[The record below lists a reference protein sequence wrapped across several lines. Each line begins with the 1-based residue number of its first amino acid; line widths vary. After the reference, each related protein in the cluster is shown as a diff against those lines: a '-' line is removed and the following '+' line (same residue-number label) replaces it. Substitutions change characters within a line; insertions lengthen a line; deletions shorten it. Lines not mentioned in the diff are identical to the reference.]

1 MSLDHQ
7 ADEDGRAVISHR
19 AMDLAVSIILFVAA
33 VALGWD
39 NWQLGAG
46 WASDGPEAG
55 YFPFYLCVLLGIAS
69 AYGIFKAWISD
80 PTTGFVGRTQFKRV
94 LQVALPSILFVAG
107 IQFLGMYVS
116 SFLLILGFMHFL
128 GGSSW
133 IKSLLTAAIFV
144 VLTFYVFE
152 KQFTVLL
159 PKGPIERAILY

>member
-1 MSLDHQ
+1 VSLDHQ
-7 ADEDGRAVISHR
+7 AEDDRAVVSHR
-19 AMDLAVSIILFVAA
+19 SVDLAVSIILLVAA
-33 VALGWD
+33 ILLGWD

-55 YFPFYLCVLLGIAS
+55 YFPFYLCVLLGLAS
-69 AYGIFKAWISD
+69 AYGIVKAWNSD
-80 PTTGFVGRTQFKRV
+80 PTTSFVGRTQFKRV
-94 LQVALPSILFVAG
+94 LQVALPSIAFVAG

-116 SFLLILGFMHFL
+116 SFLLIVGFMHFL
-128 GGSSW
+128 GGSTW
-133 IKSLLTAAIFV
+133 IKSVITATIFV